1 MKKRIA
7 YLHWFATCLLMI
19 CASAEA
25 SLMIKPSRVVLD
37 ERTRSAEV
45 TLLNSSSR
53 TKEYHI
59 EWQEKRQTTSGS
71 YIDIDTGDNPFPA
84 SRFIRHSPR
93 KVTIEA
99 GKYQRIKLRLKLP
112 GNTPPGEYRSHLL
125 MRVVNDVTQADF
137 DENKKDG
144 QTLNIIP
151 LLSFSIPVMVRV
163 GSLDTET
170 EITSIAVKN
179 VKNKKQLQ
187 VNVSHNGMHSSFG
200 NLFAYMKV
208 GNGKVTKIG
217 EKHSIALF
225 RETKN
230 RITNIP
236 ITVPEIP
243 PGAIVQVLY
252 QGEDEFEGQIL
263 GKAAIRY

>member
-1 MKKRIA
+1 MKRLTNPFYFLA
-7 YLHWFATCLLMI
+7 SVLLLFT
-19 CASAEA
+19 SSTHA

-45 TLLNSSSR
+45 TLLNSSDR

-59 EWQEKRQTTSGS
+59 EWQEKKQTTSGS
-71 YIDIDTGDNPFPA
+71 YVDIDISDNPFPA
-84 SRFIRHSPR
+84 SQFIRHSPR
-93 KVTIEA
+93 KVTIEP
-99 GKYQRIKLRLKLP
+99 GKYQRIKLRLRLP
-112 GNTPPGEYRSHLL
+112 GNTPAGEYRSHLL
-125 MRVVNDVTQADF
+125 MRVVNDVTPADF
-137 DENKKDG
+137 EANKKEG

-163 GSLDTET
+163 GKLDTTT
-170 EITSIAVKN
+170 EITSIAVKDDEDR
-179 VKNKKQLQ
+179 KQLQ
-187 VNVSHNGMHSSFG
+187 VSVSHDGMHSSFG
-200 NLFAYMKV
+200 NLYAYMKV

-236 ITVPEIP
+236 IKIPEIP